1 MAALKR
7 SAETRGVALPS
18 GLTFS
23 FHMQELRDGA
33 FSVSVQARLRDGEGE
48 TVGEWSGDYSSVE
61 TFLNH
66 VDASAERMVETWV
79 NLSGAEGGGKQP

>member
-7 SAETRGVALPS
+7 SAEARGVALPS
-18 GLTFS
+18 GLAFS
-23 FHMQELRDGA
+23 FRMQELRDGA
-33 FSVSVQARLRDGEGE
+33 FSVSVQARLRDGA

-61 TFLNH
+61 AFLSR

-79 NLSGAEGGGKQP
+79 NFSGAEGGGKQP